1 MNNVYIETYGCQ
13 MNIADSGIVSKVL
26 QTNGYHIV
34 SSQDEADVILIN
46 TCAVRDNAE
55 KRIHTRV
62 HDLQNL
68 KKKNPLLKIGII
80 GCMAE
85 RLQDSL
91 IKEDKVNIVCGPDSY
106 RRIHELISQAQAID
120 TTLSK
125 DETYEDIIPTQ
136 IDSDGISAFISI
148 MRGCE
153 NFCTY
158 CVVPYTRGK
167 ERSRSPKSI
176 IKEAELLFEQ
186 GYRDITLLGQNV
198 NSYIYNEDGKEVRFA
213 DLLIRVAKINPLLRV
228 RFATSHPKDLSKELV
243 EAIASYDNICKYI
256 HLPVQSGSNVMLQK
270 MNRKYT
276 AEEYLKKI
284 DLIREKIPTCAISTD
299 VIAGFCGETLEDH
312 QKTLDIFRRV
322 RYDSAFMFKYSDRPG
337 TVAHKRFE
345 DDIEEKEKVRRLQ
358 EIIDLQRQLSLESN
372 QKDIG
377 KTFEVL
383 VEGESKRDKNKYF
396 GRTSQNKVVI
406 FDKQDNKKGD
416 YIMVRIESCT
426 SATLFGKKIS
436 Q

>member
-1 MNNVYIETYGCQ
+1 MKNVYIETYGCQ
-13 MNIADSGIVSKVL
+13 MNQADSGIVGKVL
-26 QTNGYHIV
+26 VENGYSLV
-34 SSQDEADVILIN
+34 NNQDDADVILIN

-55 KRIHTRV
+55 KRIHNRV
-62 HDLQNL
+62 HDLQSL

-85 RLQDSL
+85 RLKDSL
-91 IKEDKVNIVCGPDSY
+91 INEDKAEIVCGPDSY
-106 RRIHELISQAQAID
+106 RRIHELIDLNGGID
-120 TTLSK
+120 TELSK
-125 DETYEDIIPTQ
+125 EETYEDIIPVELN
-136 IDSDGISAFISI
+136 SDGISAFISV

-167 ERSRSPKSI
+167 ERSRSPESVIAQAK
-176 IKEAELLFEQ
+176 KLFDE

-198 NSYIYNEDGKEVRFA
+198 NSYIYNEDGKDVRFA
-213 DLLIRVAKINPLLRV
+213 ELLIRVAKINPLLRV
-228 RFATSHPKDLSKELV
+228 RFATSHPKDLSEELV
-243 EAIASYDNICKYI
+243 DAVASYNNICKYI
-256 HLPVQSGSNVMLQK
+256 HLPVQSGSDTMLAK

-276 AEEYLKKI
+276 SEQYLQKI
-284 DLIREKIPTCAISTD
+284 DLIRKKIPDCAISTD

-312 QKTLDIFRRV
+312 NRTLEIFRKV
-322 RYDSAFMFKYSDRPG
+322 RYDSAYMFKYSDRPG

-358 EIIDLQRQLSLESN
+358 EIIDLQRELSLESN

-383 VEGESKRDKNKYF
+383 VEGESKRDKTKYF

-416 YIMVRIESCT
+416 YINVIIENCT
-426 SATLFGKKIS
+426 SATLFGEKI
-436 Q
+436 

>member
-1 MNNVYIETYGCQ
+1 MKNVYIETYGCQ
-13 MNIADSGIVSKVL
+13 MNQADSGIVGKVL
-26 QTNGYHIV
+26 VENGYSLV
-34 SSQDEADVILIN
+34 NNQDDADVILIN

-55 KRIHTRV
+55 KRIHNRV
-62 HDLQNL
+62 HDLQSL

-85 RLQDSL
+85 RLKDSL
-91 IKEDKVNIVCGPDSY
+91 INEDKAEIVCGPDSY
-106 RRIHELISQAQAID
+106 RRIHELIDLNGGID
-120 TTLSK
+120 TELSK
-125 DETYEDIIPTQ
+125 EETYEDIIPVELN
-136 IDSDGISAFISI
+136 SDGISAFISV

-167 ERSRSPKSI
+167 ERSRSPESVIAQAK
-176 IKEAELLFEQ
+176 KLFDE

-198 NSYIYNEDGKEVRFA
+198 NSYIYNEDGKDVRFA
-213 DLLIRVAKINPLLRV
+213 ELLIRVAKINPLLRV
-228 RFATSHPKDLSKELV
+228 RFATSHPKDLSEELV
-243 EAIASYDNICKYI
+243 DAVASYNNICKYI
-256 HLPVQSGSNVMLQK
+256 HLPVQSGSDAMLAK

-276 AEEYLKKI
+276 SEQYLQKI
-284 DLIREKIPTCAISTD
+284 DLIRKKIPDCAISTD

-312 QKTLDIFRRV
+312 NRTLEIFRKV
-322 RYDSAFMFKYSDRPG
+322 RYDSAYMFKYSDRPG

-358 EIIDLQRQLSLESN
+358 EIIDLQRELSLESN

-377 KTFEVL
+377 KIFEVL
-383 VEGESKRDKNKYF
+383 VEGESKRDKTKYF

-416 YIMVRIESCT
+416 YINVIIENCT
-426 SATLFGKKIS
+426 SATLFGKKI
-436 Q
+436 

>member
-13 MNIADSGIVSKVL
+13 MNQADSGIVGKVL
-26 QTNGYHIV
+26 EDNGYKLV
-34 SSQDEADVILIN
+34 SSQDDADVILIN

-55 KRIHTRV
+55 KRIHNRV
-62 HDLQNL
+62 HDLQAL

-106 RRIHELISQAQAID
+106 RKIHELINQSTAID
-120 TTLSK
+120 VELSK
-125 DETYEDIIPTQ
+125 DETYEDIIPAQ
-136 IDSDGISAFISI
+136 LNSDGISAFISI

-167 ERSRSPKSI
+167 ERSRSPQSI
-176 IKEAELLFEQ
+176 IQEAKQLFDD

-198 NSYIYNEDGKEVRFA
+198 NSYIYTEDGKEVRFA
-213 DLLIRVAKINPLLRV
+213 ELLVRVARINPSLRV
-228 RFATSHPKDLSKELV
+228 RFATSHPKDLSEELV
-243 EAIASYDNICKYI
+243 NAIASMPNICKYI
-256 HLPVQSGSNVMLQK
+256 HLPVQSGSNIMLKK

-276 AEEYLKKI
+276 VEEYLAKI
-284 DLIREKIPTCAISTD
+284 DLIRKKIPDCAISTD
-299 VIAGFCGETLEDH
+299 VIAGFCGETEEDH
-312 QKTLDIFRRV
+312 AMTLDIFRKV

-337 TVAHKRFE
+337 TVAHKRFV
-345 DDIEEKEKVRRLQ
+345 DDIEETEKVRRLQ
-358 EIIDLQRQLSLESN
+358 EIIDLQRELSLQSN

-383 VEGESKRDKNKYF
+383 VEGESKRDSSKLF

-406 FDKQDNKKGD
+406 FDKGDNKKGD
-416 YIMVRIESCT
+416 YIDVIIENCT
-426 SATLFGKKIS
+426 SATLFGKKIN
-436 Q
+436 